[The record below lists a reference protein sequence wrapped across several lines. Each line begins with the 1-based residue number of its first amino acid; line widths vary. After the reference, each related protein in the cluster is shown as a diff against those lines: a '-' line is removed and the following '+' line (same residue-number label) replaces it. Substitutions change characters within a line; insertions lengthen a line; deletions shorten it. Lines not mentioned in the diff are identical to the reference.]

1 LKKASKAGEGQKG
14 GEKGEEK
21 KEEDIK
27 NNDIRDI
34 RSIRQLDKVNL
45 DFDSPR
51 LKQAMDDLGVSIEE
65 CMKKY
70 VYFLFFYLLLLLE
83 IDPSLKRKV
92 SIRMSLI

>member
-1 LKKASKAGEGQKG
+1 LAYRLNDIEDKQFPV
-14 GEKGEEK
+14 EENLTR
-21 KEEDIK
+21 EDIK

-65 CMKKY
+65 CMKK
-70 VYFLFFYLLLLLE
+70 
-83 IDPSLKRKV
+83 
-92 SIRMSLI
+92 